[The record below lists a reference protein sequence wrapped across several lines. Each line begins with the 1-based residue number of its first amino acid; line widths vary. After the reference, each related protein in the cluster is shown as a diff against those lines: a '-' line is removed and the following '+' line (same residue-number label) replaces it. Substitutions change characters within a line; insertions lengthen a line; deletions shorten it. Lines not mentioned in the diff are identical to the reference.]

1 MAVVA
6 SGQQHASPPRSGGDG
21 VRVID
26 KRGAGRGTVA
36 LYIALAVVV
45 VAAGATYLLLP
56 ARGSAPAAVD
66 STSSPAP
73 VVELP
78 RTAESGRTAVAV
90 VPPTARRVAAPAA
103 PVEEPFEVPSLD
115 PDDLASHV
123 RPGDPEPTAA
133 ELIEA
138 LNNAGIHSGIG
149 AFNPPGTSPPL
160 EGLAVPEDYELP
172 EGFVRHYQVT
182 DEGEPIEAILLFSPD
197 FEFFDAEGRPIP
209 IPENRV
215 VPPELAPPGMP
226 IRPVQPSPP

>member
-1 MAVVA
+1 VVA
-6 SGQQHASPPRSGGDG
+6 PDHQHASPPRSGGAG
-21 VRVID
+21 VRVIE
-26 KRGAGRGTVA
+26 KRGAGRGVVV
-36 LYIALAVVV
+36 LYLAVAFVV
-45 VAAGATYLLLP
+45 VAAGAAYLLMS
-56 ARGSAPAAVD
+56 ARGGRPVAVD
-66 STSSPAP
+66 SVASVQSRVERPPSEAP
-73 VVELP
+73 EP
-78 RTAESGRTAVAV
+78 TAIAGATR
-90 VPPTARRVAAPAA
+90 TARRVAAPSA

-115 PDDLASHV
+115 PDDVAAHV